1 MSYDLDEQ
9 AEYNLRQQKYMA
21 LLNDGTSAT
30 GSTAQEAVDKLV
42 GFHLDKF
49 TGEIALKPCVGSY
62 KSKGTRDVA
71 IFESPQ
77 WRFRNSWKS
86 IWGDHRG
93 QDNLK
98 AISELLFNKPV
109 LLEESPEPP
118 PIKYITLK
126 ILKRKRKARDKHHR
140 ICVAVFGK
148 GEPDK
153 SSVLYEVGEQW
164 YQGGGLIYLSSAN

>member
-1 MSYDLDEQ
+1 MSYDLDDYYLRQ

-30 GSTAQEAVDKLV
+30 GSTAQEAVDNLV

-49 TGEIALKPCVGSY
+49 TGEIALKPCVGSS

-77 WRFRNSWKS
+77 WRFRNYCRCESCN
-86 IWGDHRG
+86 G

-98 AISELLFNKPV
+98 AISELLFNKPA

-140 ICVAVFGK
+140 ICERK
-148 GEPDK
+148 G
-153 SSVLYEVGEQW
+153 VLYEVGEQW

>member
-77 WRFRNSWKS
+77 WRFRNTRKS
-86 IWGDHRG
+86 IWGARPVA

-140 ICVAVFGK
+140 ICERK
-148 GEPDK
+148 G
-153 SSVLYEVGEQW
+153 VLYEVGEQW